1 MSDLNDSEEPVGYG
15 HPPKHT
21 RFKKGTSGNP
31 SGKKKKS
38 VTLEA
43 ALQSALANEV
53 QVSIGG
59 KKLKKP
65 VAEIIIGKAVNKA
78 LEGDVRFMKLVLEH
92 GSRLKPEEIEDDKA
106 LQPHHLQMLRDL
118 LDEMEDLGDPV

>member
-1 MSDLNDSEEPVGYG
+1 MSNLNDGEEPVGYG
-15 HPPKHT
+15 RPPKHT

-59 KKLKKP
+59 KKQKKP
-65 VAEIIIGKAVNKA
+65 VAEIIVGKAVNKA

-106 LQPHHLQMLRDL
+106 LQPHHLQMLRDF
-118 LDEMEDLGDPV
+118 LDEMEDLGDPI